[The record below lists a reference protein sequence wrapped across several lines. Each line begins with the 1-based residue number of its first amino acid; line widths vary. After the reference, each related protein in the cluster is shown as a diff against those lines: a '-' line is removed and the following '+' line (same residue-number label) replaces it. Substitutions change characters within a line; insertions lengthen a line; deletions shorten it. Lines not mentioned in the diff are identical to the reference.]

1 MNNKLKLKDSEQAH
15 KAIVTS
21 QENKIVKLYEKWA
34 NEIAEQAKQYQYAKN
49 PSSVLKAQQLIELE
63 TSLRKSSERVAN
75 EAMKAIK
82 QNMMQASQS
91 VVTSSTEF
99 MKKLGFPEDGISAAF
114 SSVPTDIV
122 QNIITG
128 QIYESGWSLSK
139 SIWSDNEDTLK
150 KAYEMVAGGIAENK
164 SIYEISKDLEDFV
177 SPTAKKPWNY
187 TFKAENKVTGETQ
200 TYRVYPKKV
209 DYNAQRLAR
218 TLSQHAYEQTIVSV
232 NKKNPFVQKIRWHST
247 GSRACPI
254 CKERDGKLFDK
265 DKVPMDHPNG
275 MCVLEPVYDENTND
289 RLAAWVNGKDDP
301 AIDAYVKQFGFTS
314 GDADTSKLES
324 AEPVNKTKIVQGDPN
339 AVSTWKR
346 RKDKFDFEI
355 EDIINYQG
363 FDGLPRLVDADEF
376 DRIAKQ
382 SNFIAQRTY
391 SASTKEILDSYRDQ
405 LYHGKWYVDCSV
417 NGADQ
422 GQGMYCAGDYSSKLT
437 SAIKTEMK
445 YYQDYN
451 KTKNKND
458 LSYTETLTLDPS
470 AKRIDYITIYQ
481 EFVDQ
486 KRNMRIRNEEEFL
499 RKQIESKFA
508 DNPEKQADILKLAKS
523 STGIS
528 RDYVSEYEIF
538 NPSMPG
544 AREMYQKYSSI
555 MSEYSTKDYN
565 GEFEGGGEIFE
576 DVGSYAAARG
586 YDAIVA
592 EGRGVEGCVYTVVL
606 NRTKLVIKKG

>member
-1 MNNKLKLKDSEQAH
+1 MSNRLKLKDSEQAH

-21 QENKIVKLYEKWA
+21 QENKIAKLYEKWA
-34 NEIAEQAKQYQYAKN
+34 NEIAEQAKQYQYVKN
-49 PSSVLKAQQLIELE
+49 PNSVLKAQQLIELE

-75 EAMKAIK
+75 EVMKAIK

-99 MKKLGFPEDGISAAF
+99 MKKLGFPENGISAAF

-177 SPTAKKPWNY
+177 SPSAKKPWNY
-187 TFKAENKVTGETQ
+187 TFKAENKVTGEMQ

-218 TLSQHAYEQTIVSV
+218 TLSQHAYEQTIISV

-289 RLAAWVNGKDDP
+289 RLAAWVKGKDDP
-301 AIDAYVKQFGFTS
+301 AIDAYAKQFGFGA
-314 GDADTSKLES
+314 GDVDASKLKS
-324 AEPVNKTKIVQGDPN
+324 AEPASKTKIVQGDPN

-405 LYHGKWYVDCSV
+405 LYHDKWYVDCSTG
-417 NGADQ
+417 GAQ
-422 GQGMYCAGDYSSKLT
+422 YGQGMYCAADWTGKLT
-437 SAIKTEMK
+437 DGIKEEMK
-445 YYQDYN
+445 HYQELN
-451 KTKNKND
+451 KERGNA
-458 LSYTETLTLDPS
+458 LSYIETLTLDES
-470 AKRIDYITIYQ
+470 ARVITYNDLVELASEEDITIYD
-481 EFVDQ
+481 EKAARASAKVVYKMLYKKNWDSLTD
-486 KRNMRIRNEEEFL
+486 EEQNKFL
-499 RKQIESKFA
+499 EETKKNA
-508 DNPEKQADILKLAKS
+508 D
-523 STGIS
+523 
-528 RDYVSEYEIF
+528 
-538 NPSMPG
+538 
-544 AREMYQKYSSI
+544 
-555 MSEYSTKDYN
+555 
-565 GEFEGGGEIFE
+565 FE
-576 DVGSYAAARG
+576 DYGSYAAAKG
-586 YDAIVA
+586 YDAINA
-592 EGRGVEGCVYTVVL
+592 EGHGQSGSYTIIL
-606 NRTKLVIKKG
+606 NRTKLIIKKG